1 MTDVRSL
8 LVVDARRLDAE
19 RRAALRPGE
28 LVPDETGVLR
38 RLPCLFYEVPSWQM
52 ARETELAPNFAL
64 WELIEVDLHEPAVLR
79 GYPRY
84 VPCAVLLL
92 ASVLSLLRQQVNQP
106 MWITA
111 NGGYRSPS
119 HRRSRAA
126 STHSWGTAVNICRVG
141 DDWLDT
147 QPAIERV
154 AALATRVVPAFW
166 ARPFGSTAGFS
177 DDHLHLDLGFATFVP
192 RGAPGE

>member
-1 MTDVRSL
+1 MTDVTSL
-8 LVVDARRLDAE
+8 PVVDARRLDAE

-38 RLPCLFYEVPSWQM
+38 RLPYFFYEVPSWQM

-92 ASVLSLLRQQVNQP
+92 ASVLSLLRQQLNQP

-119 HRRSRAA
+119 HARSRAA
-126 STHSWGTAVNICRVG
+126 STHCWGTAVNICRVG

-147 QPAIERV
+147 QSAIERV
-154 AALATRVVPAFW
+154 AAVATRV
-166 ARPFGSTAGFS
+166 
-177 DDHLHLDLGFATFVP
+177 
-192 RGAPGE
+192 